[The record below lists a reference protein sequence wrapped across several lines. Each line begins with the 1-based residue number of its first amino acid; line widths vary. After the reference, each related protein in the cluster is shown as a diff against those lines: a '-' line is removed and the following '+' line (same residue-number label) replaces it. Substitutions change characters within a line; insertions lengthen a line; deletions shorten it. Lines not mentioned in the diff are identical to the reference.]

1 MVRKV
6 SICALIFLIIVLQLC
21 SYFNPCSASNGYNH
35 RKSKG
40 FREMS
45 CRATSYPKLCLK
57 SLARRASKIKG
68 NPELL
73 ANAALST
80 TFFAA
85 QTTSRLL
92 KDASRI
98 HSLKPNEVAAM
109 VDCIADLSDSVQ
121 KLQMSTKVMDGGT
134 KNNDVVRVDGSD
146 DVIQVQINDI
156 QMWVNMA
163 LEEEETC
170 MIALANMNVK
180 GRVKKGIR
188 KRIVKV
194 AHLTSNALDL
204 VKSFALAHNKLQIPL
219 NTL

>member
-1 MVRKV
+1 MARKV
-6 SICALIFLIIVLQLC
+6 SIFALIFLIIVLQLC

-35 RKSKG
+35 RKSKE
-40 FREMS
+40 FIKKS

-57 SLARRASKIKG
+57 SLARPASKIKG

-73 ANAALST
+73 ASAALST

-92 KDASRI
+92 KDTSRI

-121 KLQMSTKVMDGGT
+121 KLQMSTKVMDEGT

-146 DVIQVQINDI
+146 DVVRVQINDI

-204 VKSFALAHNKLQIPL
+204 VKNFALAHNK
-219 NTL
+219 